1 MPSSLR
7 QKNAPTGGDYSTGGQ
22 STLGTSDVP
31 WKDVQTVDLTVKRNV
46 VIEGDL
52 KVVGD
57 ATEVTV
63 DKLSV
68 EEPMIKVAKIN
79 TGAGTSSADIGLY
92 GVEDTD
98 GTPKYHGFVRDADDA
113 TWKLFEGNQEAPA
126 DTTVNFSG
134 SGSSDGTLQAKVNLP
149 AAGDLKIA
157 GTVVGADAAELNVL
171 DGAIAGSAVASKAL
185 VVDASKDIS
194 GIATLTAQTLSA
206 GNITLNGND
215 ISVAGG
221 SPAFSSIDVNG
232 GEIDGTPIGAN
243 SASTG
248 AFSTLTASGATTLNS
263 SVTLGLSQTD
273 DINVTGKIAS
283 HILVKTDGTYDLGAS
298 NARVRHVYSDQITAS
313 TINGFSAGGP
323 IDFKN
328 ENLTNVDIDSG
339 AIDGT
344 IIGAAS
350 AAAANVTNLDVSGT
364 AQVDGDLTLSG
375 GDGALTFDADLSSIK
390 IPDNKPAALVVE
402 QANDAYLTFVTTDT
416 AEKIVTNKTLDAS
429 AGITL
434 AAGEI
439 QNADIATNTIALDKL
454 VVADQAKILIG
465 PNGGGSL
472 AQQTIGGDA
481 TLAADGTLTI
491 GSDKITYDK
500 MQDVVGNNKLL
511 GAVTAGTVVETE
523 VKTAMISD
531 DQVTYAKIQNV
542 ATANRLLG
550 STTAGGAVSELQV
563 QEAMIADDQVTN
575 DKLANIT
582 RGSIKVGGASN
593 APTDL
598 NAKADGQIL
607 VGDGTD
613 INSVAVSGDV
623 TLANDGEIIIGNDKV
638 DNNKL
643 ANITIGSVKVGGAS
657 NAPTDLD
664 LSAEASILV
673 GQGASTALQ
682 ARTLSGD
689 VLMSK
694 TGAVTIQSDVVSYDK
709 IQDITTDQRLLG
721 RDSVSDGTVTEVQVQ
736 TDMIANDAVTAEK
749 LAHTN
754 VTAASY
760 GSATAIPTFTV
771 DAQGRLTAAQDVSI
785 SIPHTQVSD
794 FDDGVQVNRLDQMAA
809 PTAAV
814 SLNSQKITNLAT
826 PTANGDAASKSYV
839 DTVAQGLKVHDN
851 VKLATTENGALA
863 TAFASGQSID
873 GVTLA
878 TSDRILI
885 KNQTDASENGIYV
898 VAAAGAPSRASDMD
912 AASEFAGSFVFVT
925 HGTDNADCSFVCTV
939 EPDNF
944 SLGTTDVTWAQFASA
959 GQITASTGL
968 SKSGNSLSITP
979 LTASRALVSD
989 GSGNLSASVVTSDE
1003 ISYLDGVTSA
1013 IQTQIDSKQDTLTG
1027 AATTIA
1033 SDNLTVHR
1041 ALISDSTGKVEVSD
1055 ITKIELGYLDGANSN
1070 IQSQING
1077 KQASSDDLSNLSAC
1091 QTGASNAL
1099 SLLTQAEVEI
1109 LDGATVSTTELNFV
1123 KDVSS
1128 AIQTQLDAKH
1138 PTIDSSARLNANLIA
1153 SGTVDNTEF
1162 GYLNGVSSAIQTQLD
1177 NKQGLNANLTALNS
1191 CQTGAAAAL
1200 ALLTSSEV
1208 EILDGATISTAE
1220 LNHLGSVSS
1229 GIQSQLDGKQA
1240 SATDLTTLSS
1250 CQSGAAAALAA
1261 LTSAEVEFLDGASLG
1276 AAVGE
1281 KALVVNSS
1289 RNITSINSLTAA
1301 TLIGTTAVKVD
1312 DDNKI
1317 EATGTTTDRVVTP
1330 KVIAGSGDLLLTAT
1344 GTSKVTIGTDLNCEG
1359 KIIGGDNGIEFQG
1372 PMQFD
1377 TDEHVITTTSSK
1389 TLPDPAAGREMIYI
1403 NTSNSQITVTV
1414 NDSLDQRIFD
1424 GSNSNGDTSL
1434 TVDARKTLRLI
1445 GATTAHWYKV

>member
-7 QKNAPTGGDYSTGGQ
+7 QKSTTDE
-22 STLGTSDVP
+22 STLGTSTVP
-31 WKDVQTVDLTVKRNV
+31 WEKVFTKDAQFQGDVEIQGSLTVT
-46 VIEGDL
+46 
-52 KVVGD
+52 GD
-57 ATEVTV
+57 AKEVTV

-68 EEPMIKVAKIN
+68 EEPMIKLAKIN

-113 TWKLFEGNQEAPA
+113 TWKLFESNQEAPA
-126 DTTVNFSG
+126 DTSVNFSG
-134 SGSSDGTLQAKVNLP
+134 TGSVDGTLQAKVNLP

-171 DGAIAGSAVASKAL
+171 DGATAGSAVANKAL
-185 VVDASKDIS
+185 VVDGNKDIA

-215 ISVAGG
+215 ISVSGG

-232 GEIDGTPIGAN
+232 GEIDATPIGAN
-243 SASTG
+243 NASTG

-273 DINVTGKIAS
+273 DINITGKIAS
-283 HILVKTDGTYDLGAS
+283 HVLVKTDSTYDLGAS
-298 NARVRHVYSDQITAS
+298 NARVRHIYSDQITAS
-313 TINGFSAGGP
+313 TINGFTAGGA
-323 IDFKN
+323 INFN
-328 ENLTNVDIDSG
+328 SENLTNVDIDSG
-339 AIDGT
+339 TIDATTIGT
-344 IIGAAS
+344 TTP
-350 AAAANVTNLDVSGT
+350 AAANVTTLDVSET

-375 GDGALTFDADLSSIK
+375 GDGALTFDADHSSIK
-390 IPDNKPAALVVE
+390 IPDDKAAALVVE
-402 QANDAYLTFVTTDT
+402 QADNAYLTFVTTNS
-416 AEKIVTNKTLDAS
+416 AEKIVTNKALDAS

-434 AAGEI
+434 AANEI
-439 QNADIATNTIALDKL
+439 ETVDIKNKNVTLAKIED
-454 VVADQAKILIG
+454 VAEAKILIG
-465 PNGGGSL
+465 PTGGGTL
-472 AQQTIGGDA
+472 AEQTIGGDA

-491 GSDKITYDK
+491 SSDQITYDK
-500 MQDVVGNNKLL
+500 IQDVVGNNKLL

-550 STTAGGAVSELQV
+550 STTAGGAVAELQV
-563 QEAMIADDQVTN
+563 QEAMIADNQVTN
-575 DKLANIT
+575 AKLADIT

-598 NAKADGQIL
+598 DAKTDGQIL
-607 VGDGTD
+607 VGNGTD

-623 TLANDGEIIIGNDKV
+623 TLVNTGAVTIVDNAVNNDK
-638 DNNKL
+638 L
-643 ANITIGSVKVGGAS
+643 ADIAIGRVKVGGAS

-664 LSAEASILV
+664 LSTAGSILV
-673 GQGASTALQ
+673 GQGASTALE

-694 TGAVTIQSDVVSYDK
+694 TGEVTIQSDVVSYDK
-709 IQDITTDQRLLG
+709 IQDINTDQRLLG
-721 RDSVSDGTVTEVQVQ
+721 RNSVSDGTVTEVQVQ
-736 TDMIANDAVTAEK
+736 TGMIANDAVTADK
-749 LAHTN
+749 LANTN

-771 DAQGRLTAAQDVSI
+771 DAQGRLTAAADTNI

-794 FDDGVQVNRLDQMAA
+794 FDDGVQTNRLDQMAA

-851 VKLATTENGALA
+851 VRLATTANGTLA
-863 TAFASGQSID
+863 SAFASGQSID

-898 VAAAGAPSRASDMD
+898 VAATGAPSRASDMD

-925 HGTDNADCSFVCTV
+925 EGTDNADCSFVCTV

-944 SLGTTDVTWAQFASA
+944 ALGSTDVTWAQFASA

-989 GSGNLSASVVTSDE
+989 GSGNLSASAVTSTE
-1003 ISYLDGVTSA
+1003 VGYLDGVTSA
-1013 IQTQIDSKQDTLTG
+1013 IQTQIDSKQATLTG
-1027 AATTIA
+1027 AATSIA
-1033 SDNLTVHR
+1033 SSDLTVHR
-1041 ALISDSTGKVEVSD
+1041 ALISSSSGKVEVSD
-1055 ITKIELGYLDGANSN
+1055 ITKIELGYLDGASSN
-1070 IQSQING
+1070 IQTQING
-1077 KQASSDDLSNLSAC
+1077 KQASSDDLSNLSTC

-1099 SLLTQAEVEI
+1099 SLLTQAEVQI

-1177 NKQGLNANLTALNS
+1177 NKQGLNANLTALNT
-1191 CQTGAAAAL
+1191 CQTGAATAL

-1208 EILDGATISTAE
+1208 EILDGATISTTE

-1229 GIQSQLDGKQA
+1229 GIQAQLDGKQA

-1250 CQSGAAAALAA
+1250 CQSGGAAALAA
-1261 LTSAEVEFLDGASLG
+1261 LTSAEVAFLDGASLG
-1276 AAVGE
+1276 AAVAS
-1281 KALVVNSS
+1281 KALVVDSS
-1289 RNITSINSLTAA
+1289 KDITSINSLTAA
-1301 TLIGTTAVKVD
+1301 TLIGTTVVKVD

-1317 EATGTTTDRVVTP
+1317 ETTGTTTDRVVTP

-1344 GTSKVTIGTDLNCEG
+1344 GTNNVTIGTDLNCEG

-1372 PMQFD
+1372 PMRLD
-1377 TDEHVITTTSSK
+1377 TDEHVIATSSNK
-1389 TLPDPAAGREMIYI
+1389 TLPVPQAGREMIYI
-1403 NTSNSQITVTV
+1403 NTSNSQITITV
-1414 NDSLDQRIFD
+1414 NDSLDQKIFD
-1424 GSNSNGDTSL
+1424 GSNSTGDTSL
-1434 TVDARKTLRLI
+1434 TIDARKTLRLI
-1445 GATTAHWYKV
+1445 AASSAHWYKV